1 MLLILHS
8 ASATYLFISQWDHSI
23 PLIFL
28 IVSKLPL
35 LFRFH
40 FITWSHFCLSACV
53 METSHLRNLSLIYF
67 ICWKCY
73 NMEKV
78 SVACIHIIYV
88 EFTLHYNHFTI
99 TSRQWID
106 AKYTCYH
113 VLSLFVLL
121 TLSSVSMDMIYT
133 WPEIACSDCF
143 GEVLLSICLSYT
155 LCQILDKEYFLKSC
169 FDSLCSNRKQK
180 L

>member
-1 MLLILHS
+1 MLPWVLTLWDFKLLNFKSTQNLTDLRLHMLLILHS

-40 FITWSHFCLSACV
+40 FITWSHFCLSVCV

-106 AKYTCYH
+106 AKYTC
-113 VLSLFVLL
+113 
-121 TLSSVSMDMIYT
+121 
-133 WPEIACSDCF
+133 
-143 GEVLLSICLSYT
+143 
-155 LCQILDKEYFLKSC
+155 
-169 FDSLCSNRKQK
+169 
-180 L
+180 